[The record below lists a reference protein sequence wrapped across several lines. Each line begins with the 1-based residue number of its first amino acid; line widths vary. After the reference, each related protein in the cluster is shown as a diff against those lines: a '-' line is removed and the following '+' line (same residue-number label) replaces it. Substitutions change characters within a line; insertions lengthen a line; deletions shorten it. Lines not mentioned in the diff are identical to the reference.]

1 MSEFS
6 LVRRNMVDN
15 QLRPTRVTDQFI
27 LEAMSVIPRERFVPE
42 NKKSMAYID
51 EDIEVAPG
59 RFLMEPIVL
68 ARLLQEL
75 ELTSNKSVLNVGC
88 ATGYDAAVL
97 GKLVG
102 SVVAIESDPAL
113 MAFASEAI
121 NELAIDNVAVV
132 EAPLDEGY
140 QAESPYDAILISGAI
155 TEVPSKK
162 ANELILDGRLA
173 AVIGNSDV
181 GVLGRA
187 YIFVRGDDTLSSR
200 PLFDAG
206 TQMLPGLEKE
216 ETFTF

>member
-6 LVRRNMVDN
+6 LVRRNIVDN

-27 LEAMSVIPRERFVPE
+27 LEAMSGIPRERFVPE

-113 MAFASEAI
+113 MAFASE
-121 NELAIDNVAVV
+121 
-132 EAPLDEGY
+132 
-140 QAESPYDAILISGAI
+140 LIKMTACMS
-155 TEVPSKK
+155 
-162 ANELILDGRLA
+162 
-173 AVIGNSDV
+173 IG
-181 GVLGRA
+181 
-187 YIFVRGDDTLSSR
+187 
-200 PLFDAG
+200 
-206 TQMLPGLEKE
+206 
-216 ETFTF
+216 